1 MKKEQIIIL
10 LISFFLG
17 MLILNM
23 IKNVCGCDVVE
34 GQLDSWRSSELY
46 QRGAPGQNALGD
58 CYDYLQSYCFPTNG
72 IPRDGQVAMTVDG
85 LCNINASTVC
95 AQRPEAQYDTV
106 IDTLLDIGDN
116 RCSGDEEGLE
126 LFKNYVS
133 AARELAGNPRCDA
146 ANPCQDVDCG
156 DHGSCDGGT
165 CTCEGGY
172 SGTNCATLQECPLQS
187 HRLTAEYTDTQPENW
202 ISTQCS
208 WTNRYSSGFTRDCG
222 EWSRS
227 DGFSSPR
234 VSMKIASDDND
245 DNTAFCCRGRE
256 GTEVAD
262 LQKCMLPQIVC
273 PTQDQVAGG
282 YDAVRGGH
290 VGDLHLP
297 DRDARRKV
305 CGGPLGRLYG
315 CEGDGSTLL
324 GHMHDGDGQRF
335 CCDGPTGAV
344 AKCTELTAET
354 SR

>member
-17 MLILNM
+17 MLLLNM
-23 IKNVCGCDVVE
+23 VKNVCGCELKE
-34 GQLDSWRSSELY
+34 GFDSYENTPPNFVASPGAPNCGDYISSELCTMGEGGPLIHSRTFDCSADDNVLNLGTLCS
-46 QRGAPGQNALGD
+46 QNMRTPGLHDEENTSL
-58 CYDYLQSYCFPTNG
+58 F
-72 IPRDGQVAMTVDG
+72 DG
-85 LCNINASTVC
+85 LNAYDDKCANFANLNDWKTAVC
-95 AQRPEAQYDTV
+95 
-106 IDTLLDIGDN
+106 GD
-116 RCSGDEEGLE
+116 
-126 LFKNYVS
+126 
-133 AARELAGNPRCDA
+133 
-146 ANPCQDVDCG
+146 PCQDVECG
-156 DHGSCDGGT
+156 ENGSCVDGG
-165 CTCEGGY
+165 CICEAGY
-172 SGTNCATLQECPLQS
+172 SGDNCATLQECPLQS

-202 ISTQCS
+202 ISEQCS
-208 WTNRYSSGFTRDCG
+208 YTNRYSSGFTRDCG

-282 YDAVRGGH
+282 YDAVRGGR
-290 VGDLHLP
+290 VEDLHLP
-297 DRDARRKV
+297 DRDARRDV

-315 CEGDGSTLL
+315 CEGGVHRLL
-324 GHMHDGDGQRF
+324 GHMHDDDDQRF
-335 CCDGPTGAV
+335 CCDGPRGAV